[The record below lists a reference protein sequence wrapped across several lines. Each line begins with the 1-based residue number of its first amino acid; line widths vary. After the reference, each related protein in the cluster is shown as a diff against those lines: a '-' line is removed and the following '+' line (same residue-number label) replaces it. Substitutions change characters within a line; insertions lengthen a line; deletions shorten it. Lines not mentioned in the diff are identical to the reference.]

1 MAKARP
7 VRLCDTSLRDAHQSL
22 FATRMKTEDM
32 VPILEK
38 LDSVGYYSLEMWGG
52 ATFDT
57 CMRYLNEDPWE
68 RLWTIRKHVKKT
80 KLQML
85 LRGQNILG
93 YRNYPDDIVEEFVK
107 RMVEGGIDIVRIF
120 DALNDVRNMETA
132 IRATKA
138 AGAHAQGTVVY
149 TISPVHDIP
158 LYVRMAKELVELG
171 VDSICIKDM
180 AGLLTPYAAYELVTE
195 LKKAVDV
202 PIQLHCHYTSGMASM
217 TYLKAIEAGVDVVD
231 TASSPLALGT
241 SQPPAESLVAAL
253 AGTERDTG
261 LSLELLSEIA
271 DYWREVKKKYD
282 QFAAIASGVD
292 TNVLSYQIP
301 GGMISN
307 LAAQLK
313 QQGALDKYRE
323 CLSEVPRV
331 RKELGYPPLVTPTSQ
346 MVGTQAVFNVLLG
359 ERYKVVPTEVKNYV
373 LGYYGRPPA
382 PIDEEVKKKIIGDE
396 KPITCRPADLL
407 EPGLEKAKQA
417 IAAYIQKPEDVLSYA
432 LFPQVAERFLKE
444 RLAAKTGV
452 DYNLA
457 EAAAAEAPR
466 PYYPV

>member
-68 RLWTIRKHVKKT
+68 RLWTIRKHVKNT

-93 YRNYPDDIVEEFVK
+93 YRNYPDDVVEEFVK

-202 PIQLHCHYTSGMASM
+202 PIQLHCHCTSGMATM

-241 SQPPAESLVAAL
+241 SQPPAESIVAAL

-323 CLSEVPRV
+323 CLAEVPRV

-382 PIDEEVKKKIIGDE
+382 PIDEGVKKKIIGDE
-396 KPITCRPADLL
+396 TPITCRPADLL

-452 DYNLA
+452 DYNIA

-466 PYYPV
+466 PYYPA

>member
-68 RLWTIRKHVKKT
+68 RLWTIRKHVKNT

-85 LRGQNILG
+85 LRGQNLLG
-93 YRNYPDDIVEEFVK
+93 YRNYPDDVVEEFVK
-107 RMVEGGIDIVRIF
+107 RMVDGGIDIVRIF

-158 LYVRMAKELVELG
+158 LYVRLAKDLVELG

-195 LKKAVDV
+195 LKKAVNV

-241 SQPPAESLVAAL
+241 SQPPAESIVAAL

-271 DYWREVKKKYD
+271 DYWREVKKKYE

-323 CLSEVPRV
+323 CLAEVPRV

-346 MVGTQAVFNVLLG
+346 IVGTQAVFNVLLG

>member
-93 YRNYPDDIVEEFVK
+93 YRNYPDDVVEEFVK

-158 LYVRMAKELVELG
+158 LYVRIAKELVELG

-195 LKKAVDV
+195 LKKAVNV

-241 SQPPAESLVAAL
+241 SQPPAESIVAAL

-271 DYWREVKKKYD
+271 DYWREVKKKYE

-323 CLSEVPRV
+323 CLAEVPRV

-466 PYYPV
+466 PYYPA

>member
-1 MAKARP
+1 MTKARP

-22 FATRMKTEDM
+22 FATRMRTEDM

-68 RLWTIRKHVKKT
+68 RLWTIRKHVKNT

-85 LRGQNILG
+85 LRGQNLLG
-93 YRNYPDDIVEEFVK
+93 YRNYPDDVVEEFVK

-120 DALNDVRNMETA
+120 DALNDVRNMATA

-158 LYVRMAKELVELG
+158 CYVRMAKELVELG

-195 LKKAVDV
+195 LKKAVNV

-241 SQPPAESLVAAL
+241 SQPPAESIVAAL

-261 LSLELLSEIA
+261 LNLELLSEIA
-271 DYWREVKKKYD
+271 DYWREIKKKYD

-323 CLSEVPRV
+323 CLAEVPRV

-346 MVGTQAVFNVLLG
+346 IVGTQAVFNVLLG